1 MKEDMM
7 SNFGVINWAVL
18 LIYFAAMMFLG
29 ARVGKE
35 NTNTES
41 YFLGS
46 RKIPWWAIGLSV
58 MATQCSAVSFIGMPG
73 WGYTSGLMRLT
84 YTFQFPLVMV
94 ILMTTFVPFFY
105 NTKVVSIYEY
115 LEKRFGPKSRS
126 IMAFIFLLSRGLQ
139 TAVVMYGPALALSL
153 IIGADPKIAIA
164 IMGIFSIIYTIFGGI
179 AAVIWTD
186 VVQMFVIWL
195 GVILAILI
203 PVFSV
208 DGGLSS
214 IVGNA
219 AANGMFTGLDFS
231 FSLNNSYSFWG
242 GLLGSGFLYVTYLGT
257 DQSQVQRV
265 LTAKSVRETKL
276 SLSLA
281 GFVVPIQTLLFLL
294 SGICLFTA
302 FGGQVFENSDYVM
315 LTFITQYLPAGLAGL
330 VTAGVFA
337 AGMSSVDSALNSLA
351 TVTVNDFYKK
361 WKPEASDEDCLKVSR
376 YMTLFWGIFATAAAF
391 FLGGLGTVLDIINVI
406 GPMFYPCMLSA
417 FTLAVFCKKGN
428 EKGCIAAVLTGL
440 AADLYMFLFTDIGS
454 LWWNFIGFVI
464 AFAVGYLVSAVTN
477 KEEKTR
483 ASEEF
488 RYETATGSD
497 LTISNV
503 VKLAVAGK
511 IEEKDADGYYVVP
524 GKVDRIGYALIA
536 FFVIQCVL
544 LALI

>member
-1 MKEDMM
+1 MG
-7 SNFGVINWAVL
+7 NFGVINWIVL
-18 LIYFAAMMFLG
+18 VVYFGSMLFLG
-29 ARVGKE
+29 TRVGKS

-73 WGYTSGLMRLT
+73 WGYTSGLQRLT

-115 LEKRFGPKSRS
+115 LEKRFGSKSRTL
-126 IMAFIFLLSRGLQ
+126 MAAIFLLSRGLQ
-139 TAVVMYGPALALSL
+139 TAVVMFGPALALSMIL
-153 IIGADPKIAIA
+153 GIDTKIAIL
-164 IMGIFSIIYTIFGGI
+164 IMGIFAIAYTITGGI
-179 AAVIWTD
+179 SAVIWTD

-203 PVFSV
+203 PIFTT
-208 DGGLSS
+208 DGGLGT
-214 IVGNA
+214 ILANA
-219 AANGMFTGLDFS
+219 ASNNMVRGLDFS
-231 FSLNNSYSFWG
+231 LGLDNPYSFWG
-242 GLLGSGFLYVTYLGT
+242 GLLGSGFLYLTYLGT

-265 LTAKSVRETKL
+265 LTAKSIRETKL

-281 GFVVPIQTLLFLL
+281 GFIVPIQTLAFLFA
-294 SGICLFTA
+294 GICLFTT
-302 FGGQVFENSDYVM
+302 FGGKTFENSDYVM
-315 LTFITQYLPAGLAGL
+315 LTFITQYLPVGIAGL

-351 TVTVNDFYKK
+351 TVTINDFYKK
-361 WKPEASDEDCLKVSR
+361 WKPEATDEQCLKVSR
-376 YMTLFWGIFATAAAF
+376 YMTLFWGVFATIFAL

-428 EKGCIAAVLTGL
+428 EKGCIAAIITGL
-440 AADLYMFLFTDIGS
+440 IVDLYMFLCTDIGS
-454 LWWNFIGFVI
+454 LWWNFFGFLV
-464 AFAVGYLVSAVTN
+464 AFAVGYIVSILTN
-477 KEEKTR
+477 RREAQKEVVG
-483 ASEEF
+483 EF
-488 RYETATGSD
+488 AFETATGD
-497 LTISNV
+497 QLTISNV
-503 VKLAVAGK
+503 MQLAVAGK
-511 IEEKDADGYYVVP
+511 IKEKDADGYYVVP
-524 GKVDRIGYALIA
+524 GKLDKIGYALIA
-536 FFVIQCVL
+536 FFVIQCII

>member
-1 MKEDMM
+1 MGE
-7 SNFGVINWAVL
+7 FGMINWIVL
-18 LIYFAAMMFLG
+18 LSYFAAMMILG
-29 ARVGKE
+29 TRVGKA

-73 WGYTSGLMRLT
+73 WGYTSGLQRLT

-94 ILMTTFVPFFY
+94 VLMTTFVPFFY

-115 LEKRFGPKSRS
+115 LEKRFGTKSRS
-126 IMAFIFLLSRGLQ
+126 FMAVIFLLSRGLQ
-139 TAVVMYGPALALSL
+139 TAVVMYGPALALSM
-153 IIGADPKIAIA
+153 IMGADPKIAIL
-164 IMGIFSIIYTIFGGI
+164 IMGIFSILYTVFGGI

-195 GVILAILI
+195 GVILAIFI
-203 PVFSV
+203 PICTV
-208 DGGLSS
+208 DGGLTT
-214 IVGNA
+214 IMANA
-219 AANGMFTGLDFS
+219 VSNDMIRGLDFKFTLS
-231 FSLNNSYSFWG
+231 NPYSFWG
-242 GLLGSGFLYVTYLGT
+242 GLLGSGFLYLTYLGT

-265 LTAKSVRETKL
+265 LTAKSIRETKL

-302 FGGQVFENSDYVM
+302 FGGMTFENSDYVM
-315 LTFITQYLPAGLAGL
+315 LTFITKYLPVGIAGL

-361 WKPEASDEDCLKVSR
+361 WKPGASDEECLKISR
-376 YMTLFWGIFATAAAF
+376 YMTLFWGIFATVFALF
-391 FLGGLGTVLDIINVI
+391 IGGLGTVLDIINII

-417 FTLAVFCKKGN
+417 FTLAVFCKRGN
-428 EKGCIAAVLTGL
+428 EKGCIAAIITGL
-440 AADLYMFLFTDIGS
+440 VVDMGMFLFTDIGS
-454 LWWNFIGFVI
+454 LWWNFFGFLA
-464 AFAVGYLVSAVTN
+464 AFAVGYAVSILTG
-477 KEEKTR
+477 K
-483 ASEEF
+483 ASQTVDGAQEF
-488 RYETATGSD
+488 SYETATGNA

-511 IEEKDADGYYVVP
+511 IAEKDEDGYYVVP
-524 GKVDRIGYALIA
+524 GRLDKIGYALIA
-536 FFVIQCVL
+536 FFAVQCVIL
-544 LALI
+544 MII

>member
-1 MKEDMM
+1 MDENKTIKA
-7 SNFGVINWAVL
+7 SYFYACCPNCKAVL
-18 LIYFAAMMFLG
+18 
-29 ARVGKE
+29 
-35 NTNTES
+35 
-41 YFLGS
+41 
-46 RKIPWWAIGLSV
+46 
-58 MATQCSAVSFIGMPG
+58 
-73 WGYTSGLMRLT
+73 
-84 YTFQFPLVMV
+84 
-94 ILMTTFVPFFY
+94 
-105 NTKVVSIYEY
+105 
-115 LEKRFGPKSRS
+115 
-126 IMAFIFLLSRGLQ
+126 
-139 TAVVMYGPALALSL
+139 VVMYGPALALSL

-186 VVQMFVIWL
+186 VAQMFVIWL

-203 PVFSV
+203 PIFSV

-219 AANGMFTGLDFS
+219 AANSMFTGLDFS

-302 FGGQVFENSDYVM
+302 FGGQAFENSDYVM

-376 YMTLFWGIFATAAAF
+376 YMTLFWGVFATAAAF

-464 AFAVGYLVSAVTN
+464 AFAVGYLVSVLTN
-477 KEEKTR
+477 K
-483 ASEEF
+483 
-488 RYETATGSD
+488 
-497 LTISNV
+497 
-503 VKLAVAGK
+503 
-511 IEEKDADGYYVVP
+511 EEKDADGYYVVP
-524 GKVDRIGYALIA
+524 GKIDRIGYALIA
-536 FFVIQCVL
+536 FFAIQCVL

>member
-1 MKEDMM
+1 MG
-7 SNFGVINWAVL
+7 NFGVINWIVL
-18 LIYFAAMMFLG
+18 VVYFGAMLFLG
-29 ARVGKE
+29 TRVGKS

-73 WGYTSGLMRLT
+73 WGYTSGLQRLT

-115 LEKRFGPKSRS
+115 LEKRFGSKSRTL
-126 IMAFIFLLSRGLQ
+126 MAAIFLLSRGLQ
-139 TAVVMYGPALALSL
+139 TAVVMFGPALALSMIL
-153 IIGADPKIAIA
+153 GIDTKIAIL
-164 IMGIFSIIYTIFGGI
+164 IMGIFAIAYTITGGI
-179 AAVIWTD
+179 SAVIWTD

-203 PVFSV
+203 PIFTT
-208 DGGLSS
+208 DGGLGT
-214 IVGNA
+214 ILANA
-219 AANGMFTGLDFS
+219 ASNNMVRGLDFS
-231 FSLNNSYSFWG
+231 LGLDNPYSFWG
-242 GLLGSGFLYVTYLGT
+242 GLLGSGFLYLTYLGT

-265 LTAKSVRETKL
+265 LTAKSIRETKL

-281 GFVVPIQTLLFLL
+281 GFIVPIQTLAFLFA
-294 SGICLFTA
+294 GICLFTT
-302 FGGQVFENSDYVM
+302 FGGKTFENSDYVM
-315 LTFITQYLPAGLAGL
+315 LTFITQYLPVGIAGL

-351 TVTVNDFYKK
+351 TVTINDCYKK
-361 WKPEASDEDCLKVSR
+361 WKPEATDEQCLKVSR
-376 YMTLFWGIFATAAAF
+376 YMTLFWGVFATIFAL

-428 EKGCIAAVLTGL
+428 EKGCIAAIITGL
-440 AADLYMFLFTDIGS
+440 IVDLYMFLCTDIGS
-454 LWWNFIGFVI
+454 LWWNFFGFLV
-464 AFAVGYLVSAVTN
+464 AFAVGYIVSILTN
-477 KEEKTR
+477 RREAQKEVVG
-483 ASEEF
+483 EF
-488 RYETATGSD
+488 AFETATGD
-497 LTISNV
+497 QLTISNV
-503 VKLAVAGK
+503 MQLAVAGK
-511 IEEKDADGYYVVP
+511 IKEKDADGYYVVP
-524 GKVDRIGYALIA
+524 GKLDKIGYALIA
-536 FFVIQCVL
+536 FFVIQCII